1 MDVAQLNQLCS
12 ERNICQL
19 GIMCEDIF
27 KTMDALVDL
36 FKLGPWDLYTH
47 SDETLQDPIIIP
59 GLCEPHF
66 KFYCA
71 VCSFENIQIELI
83 QPIEGIP
90 FYSDFLA
97 KHGTGLHHIKEKV
110 APEKFDSTVKMYS
123 DMGMT
128 PLFGARLFES
138 RFTFVNTVDKFG
150 FYLEIG
156 NGQSPVSAPSSW
168 KKSYPE
174 K

>member
-1 MDVAQLNQLCS
+1 
-12 ERNICQL
+12 
-19 GIMCEDIF
+19 
-27 KTMDALVDL
+27 
-36 FKLGPWDLYTH
+36 
-47 SDETLQDPIIIP
+47 
-59 GLCEPHF
+59 
-66 KFYCA
+66 
-71 VCSFENIQIELI
+71 
-83 QPIEGIP
+83 
-90 FYSDFLA
+90 
-97 KHGTGLHHIKEKV
+97 
-110 APEKFDSTVKMYS
+110 MYS